1 MILVENPS
9 TRSFVVAQGSPTR
22 FQVKRLGK
30 GSLSLSWPIGRWWSG
45 EPASVRRAAVSHEIR
60 WSLSGRKWLG
70 PAQCFADTARHRRG
84 ARSESQHGLARVSSS
99 DGGFAV
105 AGYGALSDVYEWLIG
120 DDRLT
125 PAEAAAVYYSDV
137 VGSVPPNAHVLDC
150 ACGTGQLAVGLAS
163 LGLDVVAADAS
174 SGMVHRTEKVA
185 DEQGVSLRA
194 LRASWDELSDHLED
208 STFDLVFCV
217 GNSLGH
223 AEGAA
228 GRLTA
233 LEAMSRLLNP
243 GGRIVLHSRNWEL
256 VRSAGS
262 RVDVRDRLI
271 RRNDRDA
278 VVSYYW
284 QIEQRWEEEHFLE
297 IVVAQIEPDGAVR
310 ACSERLSI
318 WPYRYEDLV
327 AQLRSVGLTVQST
340 TFDPESDGYL
350 VVAGRD
356 QARGTS
362 EPAR

>member
-1 MILVENPS
+1 M
-9 TRSFVVAQGSPTR
+9 
-22 FQVKRLGK
+22 
-30 GSLSLSWPIGRWWSG
+30 
-45 EPASVRRAAVSHEIR
+45 
-60 WSLSGRKWLG
+60 
-70 PAQCFADTARHRRG
+70 
-84 ARSESQHGLARVSSS
+84 
-99 DGGFAV
+99 

-125 PAEAAAVYYSDV
+125 PAKAAAVYCTDV
-137 VGSVPPNAHVLDC
+137 VGSLPPNVRVLDC

-174 SGMVHRTEKVA
+174 HGMVRRTEKA
-185 DEQGVSLRA
+185 ASEQGVSLRA
-194 LRASWDELSDHLED
+194 LRASWEELPDHMED

-223 AEGAA
+223 AEGTA

-243 GGRIVLHSRNWEL
+243 GGRLVLHSRNWEL

-262 RVDVRDRLI
+262 RVDVRDRLV
-271 RRNDRDA
+271 RRHDRDA
-278 VVSYYW
+278 VVSYHW
-284 QIEQRWEEEHFLE
+284 QIEQRWEQEHFLE

-362 EPAR
+362 DPAR

>member
-1 MILVENPS
+1 M
-9 TRSFVVAQGSPTR
+9 
-22 FQVKRLGK
+22 
-30 GSLSLSWPIGRWWSG
+30 
-45 EPASVRRAAVSHEIR
+45 
-60 WSLSGRKWLG
+60 
-70 PAQCFADTARHRRG
+70 
-84 ARSESQHGLARVSSS
+84 
-99 DGGFAV
+99 

-125 PAEAAAVYYSDV
+125 PAEAAAVYCTDV
-137 VGSVPPNAHVLDC
+137 VGPVPPDARVLDC

-174 SGMVHRTEKVA
+174 AGMVRRTERLA
-185 DEQGVSLRA
+185 GEQGVPLRA
-194 LRASWDELSDHLED
+194 LRASWDELPDHLED

-228 GRLTA
+228 RRLTA

-243 GGRIVLHSRNWEL
+243 GGRLVLTSRNWEL

-262 RVDVRDRLI
+262 RVDVRDRLV
-271 RRNDRDA
+271 RRNGRDA
-278 VVSYYW
+278 VVSYSW
-284 QIEQRWEEEHFLE
+284 QIEQRWEQEHFLE
-297 IVVAQIEPDGAVR
+297 IVVARIEPDGAVR

-327 AQLRSVGLTVQST
+327 AQLRSVGLTVRST
-340 TFDPESDGYL
+340 TFDPESDRYL

-356 QARGTS
+356 QTRGTS